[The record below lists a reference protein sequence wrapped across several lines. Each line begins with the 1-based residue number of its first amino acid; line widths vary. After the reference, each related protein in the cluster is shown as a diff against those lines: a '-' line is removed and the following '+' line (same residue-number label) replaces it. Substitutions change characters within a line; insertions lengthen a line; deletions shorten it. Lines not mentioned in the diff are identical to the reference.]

1 MNKFSNNIPITAT
14 LIQRNENNQSWFFAG
29 NKEGQLAVFD
39 NNGKAV
45 VLKQCKRSAIF
56 GLLGL
61 GHPYIVVYYSGGN
74 EEYAICSKE
83 DECILQKVYC
93 CNNSGNY
100 SIERDLEEKNDLK
113 WEILKGREKG
123 LYAIER

>member
-14 LIQRNENNQSWFFAG
+14 LIQTNENNQPLFFAG

-39 NNGKAV
+39 NNGKAL

-61 GHPYIVVYYSGGN
+61 GHPYIVVYYPGGN